1 MGTIHRLG
9 WLLTDAVLLTLAA
22 WFSAALVAQEFPL
35 AMGPKQIWPLVAAG
49 VVYCAAAALLG
60 VYRRLWQYAGLRD
73 AQALLLACLAGGAA
87 LLAVPAPLPYTVRA
101 LFWLTATAGLCG
113 LRLGVRVIYARAG
126 ARRPAGADDGR
137 PTDARGARS
146 ARTRRI
152 LIIGAGDAG
161 TEVLRELQRHPELG
175 IAAVGFLDDDPAKH
189 GREAYGVPVL
199 GPTEAVGRAVREL
212 GVSEVLIAIP
222 SAPAEALRRIW
233 SQASAQGVPV
243 RILPRLGDL
252 DRSQRLVEQIR
263 SVQLTDLLGRPEVQI
278 DQVAVSRYLTGR
290 TVLVTGAGGSI
301 GSELCRQVAAFG
313 PSRLILFGHGEHSL
327 HQIMLELQSHYPGLA
342 LTVAVGDVQDQAAV
356 ERVFRRHR
364 PAVVFHAAAHKHVP
378 LMEQNPSEAVKNNV
392 LGTYHV
398 ALAAQRHGASHFVLI
413 STDKAV
419 RPTSVMGATKRAAEA
434 ITAALAACG
443 PCRMVAVRF
452 GNVLGSRGSVVP
464 VFQQQIAAGGPITV
478 THPEVTRY
486 FMTIPE
492 AARLVLQAGAMGRSG
507 ERFVLDMGEP
517 VRIVDLARTL
527 ARIIAPERE
536 IPIIFTGLRAGE
548 KLHEELFDADEVVT
562 PTAHPRIRRAAAELP
577 AGFDLAKALADLMLR
592 ADRGEVS
599 VESILAAL
607 GEGTRGDDGLHGVD
621 DQPVGATRVAH

>member
-1 MGTIHRLG
+1 MAAFHWVR
-9 WLLTDAVLLTLAA
+9 WLLGDLAVFILAA
-22 WFSAALVAQEFPL
+22 GFSAALVGWEFPRGGVTSL
-35 AMGPKQIWPLVAAG
+35 MTSSENVWPLAAG
-49 VVYCAAAALLG
+49 GAVYCGAAALLG

-73 AQALLLACLAGGAA
+73 LQVQLSALVAGGAA
-87 LLAVPAPLPYTVRA
+87 LLAVPSPLPYTVRT
-101 LFWLTATAGLCG
+101 LFWLSAAGGLLG
-113 LRLGVRVIYARAG
+113 LRLGVRLLSTRGGSV
-126 ARRPAGADDGR
+126 RP
-137 PTDARGARS
+137 

-161 TEVLRELQRHPELG
+161 TGVLRELQRHPELG

-199 GPTEAVGRAVREL
+199 GPTDAVGRAVREN

-222 SAPAEALRRIW
+222 SAPAHELRRIW

-243 RILPRLGDL
+243 RILPRLSDL
-252 DRSQRLVEQIR
+252 DRSQRLVQQIR

-278 DQVAVSRYLTGR
+278 DQIAVSRYLTGR

-301 GSELCRQVAAFG
+301 GSEICRQVAAFG
-313 PSRLILFGHGEHSL
+313 PGRLILFGHGEHSL
-327 HQIMLELQSHYPGLA
+327 HQIMLELQGHYPGLA
-342 LTVAVGDVQDQAAV
+342 LTVAVGDVQDQSAV
-356 ERVFRRHR
+356 ERLFRAHR

-378 LMEQNPSEAVKNNV
+378 LMEQNPAEAVKNNV

-419 RPTSVMGATKRAAEA
+419 RPSSIMGASKRAAEA
-434 ITAALAACG
+434 VTAALAGHG
-443 PCRMVAVRF
+443 PCRMVVVRF

-492 AARLVLQAGAMGRSG
+492 AARLVLQAGAMGHSG

-527 ARIIAPERE
+527 ARIIAPEQE
-536 IPIIFTGLRAGE
+536 VPIIFTGLRAGE
-548 KLHEELFDADEVVT
+548 KLHEELFDADEVVA
-562 PTAHPRIRRAAAELP
+562 PTAHPRIRRAAAEVP
-577 AGFDLAKALADLMLR
+577 AAFDLTRALAELR
-592 ADRGEVS
+592 RQADRGEVS

-607 GEGTRGDDGLHGVD
+607 GEGTRGDDGLHDRD
-621 DQPVGATRVAH
+621 DQPVGAARVAH